1 MPSKIGT
8 SLLIFA
14 LLVIAVISWQW
25 IDDRDVETQV
35 QNNAIEMVETQSDY
49 YLEDFEIVNIA
60 NSRNSSTDGNTTAG
74 RYLKITGQS
83 LSHHFIEGY
92 SLINNPTVHLRSTDG
107 SQWQAS
113 ASNGTISANFDVLDL
128 QNNVVVTHSE
138 TTDRQAVTVNT
149 NSISID
155 NGKRTISSSETVKVT
170 GRGWQYNANTMQA
183 EIDQGTLSFTSGVEA
198 QFANPNQR

>member
-1 MPSKIGT
+1 MPSKLGT

-25 IDDRDVETQV
+25 SDDREVETQA
-35 QNNAIEMVETQSDY
+35 QNNPIKMVETQSDY
-49 YLEDFEIVNIA
+49 YLEDFEIINIA
-60 NSRNSSTDGNTTAG
+60 NSRNSTTDG

-107 SQWQAS
+107 GQWQAS
-113 ASNGTISANFDVLDL
+113 ALNGTISANFDVLDL

-138 TTDRQAVTVNT
+138 KSDQQAVTVNT

-155 NGKRTISSSETVKVT
+155 NGKRTISSSETVKVI

>member
-60 NSRNSSTDGNTTAG
+60 NSHNSSTDGNTTAG

>member
-1 MPSKIGT
+1 MPSKLGT

-25 IDDRDVETQV
+25 SDDREVETQA
-35 QNNAIEMVETQSDY
+35 QNNPIKMVETQSDY

-60 NSRNSSTDGNTTAG
+60 NSRNSTTDG

-107 SQWQAS
+107 GQWQAS
-113 ASNGTISANFDVLDL
+113 ALNGTISANFDVLDL

-138 TTDRQAVTVNT
+138 KSDQQAVTVNT

-155 NGKRTISSSETVKVT
+155 NGKRTISSSETVKVI

>member
-1 MPSKIGT
+1 MPSKLGT

-25 IDDRDVETQV
+25 SDDREVETQA
-35 QNNAIEMVETQSDY
+35 QNNPIKMVETQSDY
-49 YLEDFEIVNIA
+49 YLEDFEIINIA
-60 NSRNSSTDGNTTAG
+60 NSRNSTTDG

-107 SQWQAS
+107 GQWQAS
-113 ASNGTISANFDVLDL
+113 ALNGTISANFDVLDL

-138 TTDRQAVTVNT
+138 KSDQQAVTVNT